1 MHTTTP
7 LKGTYGRKTIAVSSI
22 VTGLTGA
29 SGILLWLFDALG
41 TLLRSINLEM
51 VPESWAAVISFL
63 LAGLGLVGA
72 AVVLRGSE
80 PESADPAPDGG

>member
-1 MHTTTP
+1 MNATA
-7 LKGTYGRKTIAVSSI
+7 RKTISISSI
-22 VTGLTGA
+22 ITGLTGA

-72 AVVLRGSE
+72 AVVLRSSE
-80 PESADPAPDGG
+80 PEPADPLADEVSG

>member
-1 MHTTTP
+1 MNTTA
-7 LKGTYGRKTIAVSSI
+7 RKTITISSI
-22 VTGLTGA
+22 ITGLTGA
-29 SGILLWLFDALG
+29 SGILLWLFDALA

-72 AVVLRGSE
+72 AVVLRSGE
-80 PESADPAPDGG
+80 PEPADPMGDEVSG